1 MKGVGAEH
9 QETLSVPL
17 HRGMTCGP
25 YVSPPK
31 QGDLGGLHGLAV
43 LHLSKREKD
52 YNLWSR
58 KRQSQNRPSG
68 SYRFL

>member
-25 YVSPPK
+25 YVSTPK
-31 QGDLGGLHGLAV
+31 QGDLGGLHGPCRATPF
-43 LHLSKREKD
+43 KK
-52 YNLWSR
+52 R
-58 KRQSQNRPSG
+58 KRLQS
-68 SYRFL
+68 LE